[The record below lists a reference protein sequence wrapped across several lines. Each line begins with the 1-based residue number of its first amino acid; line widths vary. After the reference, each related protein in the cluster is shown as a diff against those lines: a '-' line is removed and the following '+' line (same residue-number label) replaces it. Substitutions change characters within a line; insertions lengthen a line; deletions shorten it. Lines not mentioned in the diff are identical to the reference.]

1 MAHGHRDLLV
11 WQESMDL
18 VEKIYRVTL
27 SFPKEETFGVVSQM
41 RRAAV
46 SVPSNIAEGQGKMS
60 HGELRQSIGQAHG
73 SLLELE
79 TQVLICQRLGYLDQ
93 LEVVAIIEQATE
105 IKRMLHGLAESLLET
120 KQTRN

>member
-1 MAHGHRDLLV
+1 MAHSYRDLLV
-11 WQESMDL
+11 RQKSMDL
-18 VEKIYRVTL
+18 VERTYRGTQ
-27 SFPKEETFGVVSQM
+27 SFPKEETYGSVSQM

-60 HGELRQSIGQAHG
+60 HGEFRQGIGHARG

-79 TQVLICQRLGYLDQ
+79 TQILIAQRLGCLGQ
-93 LEVVAIIEQATE
+93 LEVAELLEKATE

-120 KQTRN
+120 PPTRN